1 MTIKQN
7 NQFTA
12 IDFRYLKDDALAGG
26 TGAEVDNAFGT
37 SGKLYFIYANNTD
50 TSGDTGYLKL
60 YDTNLPITEG
70 TTVPDFEFKIV
81 ADTAVA
87 DGLHVFNFPEGLTFS
102 SGFGY
107 TISTAAGTTAGSALS
122 PDLINLLFVFK

>member
-1 MTIKQN
+1 MTIYQN

-12 IDFRYLKDDALAGG
+12 IDFRYLRDDALAGG

-37 SGKLYFIYANNTD
+37 SGKLYFIYANNTA

-70 TTVPDFEFKIV
+70 TTVPDFEFKLL
-81 ADTAVA
+81 ADT
-87 DGLHVFNFPEGLTFS
+87 GEGGRHVFNFPEGLTFS

-107 TISTAAGTTAGSALS
+107 TISTAAGTTAGSALA
-122 PDLINLLFVFK
+122 PDLENLLFVFK

>member
-1 MTIKQN
+1 MAITQN

-12 IDFRYLKDDALAGG
+12 IDFRYLRDNALAGG

-81 ADTAVA
+81 ANTGEA
-87 DGLHVFNFPEGLTFS
+87 GRHVFNFPEGLTFS

-107 TISTAAGTTAGSALS
+107 TISTAAGTTAGSALA

>member
-1 MTIKQN
+1 MMTKLS
-7 NQFTA
+7 TSVWA
-12 IDFRYLKDDALAGG
+12 PY
-26 TGAEVDNAFGT
+26 AFGT

-60 YDTNLPITEG
+60 YDTSLPITEG

-81 ADTAVA
+81 ADT
-87 DGLHVFNFPEGLTFS
+87 GEPGRHVFNFPEGLTFS

-107 TISTAAGTTAGSALS
+107 TISTAAGTTAGSALA